1 MKEFPYIFLELE
13 TSGLN
18 APQSEMISL
27 SALRLCG
34 GAVDRF
40 STLIR
45 PTIPLSQTAETVTGL
60 TNVRLSQAPEVA
72 EAIREFEI
80 WRREEAIVLCRPEF
94 ELPFV
99 VGAYEK
105 ASVDF
110 HSDLVHSLEEDR
122 VRSALWKFL
131 FPRNTESNSEK

>member
-27 SALRLCG
+27 SALRVCG
-34 GAVDRF
+34 GDSDRF
-40 STLIR
+40 NTLIR
-45 PTIPLSQTAETVTGL
+45 PTIPLSKTAETLTGL

-72 EAIREFEI
+72 EAVREFEI
-80 WRREEAIVLCRPEF
+80 WRKEDAIVLCRLEF

-99 VGAYEK
+99 VEAYEK
-105 ASVDF
+105 AGVDF
-110 HSDLVHSLEEDR
+110 RQDLVHSLEEDR
-122 VRSALWKFL
+122 VRSALWKYL
-131 FPRNTESNSEK
+131 FPLKYRRQS